1 MATSENNCIENY
13 SLPRGPQ
20 GDPGPTGQTGATGG
34 VGPPGPVG
42 NTGPSG
48 TNKLDISIQEKD
60 FPYKRIQANTSS
72 DIAYFIFPG
81 ATAFPNGV
89 SSIKIM
95 GSYLINSGAGD
106 LDLEVSEVLASGTVN
121 VIGTA
126 SITATSGLTGSHV
139 ITVQTGSFSSFPAS
153 ESVMKIRGT
162 ATAKP
167 DNTTGEARIYA
178 FELR

>member
-1 MATSENNCIENY
+1 MATSENNCTENY

-20 GDPGPTGQTGATGG
+20 GDPGATGPIGPTGDVGG
-34 VGPPGPVG
+34 PGPAG

-48 TNKLDISIQEKD
+48 ANKLDISIQTRNV
-60 FPYKRIQANTSS
+60 PYKRITANSSS

-81 ATAFPNGV
+81 TTAFPNGV

-95 GSYLINSGAGD
+95 GSYLISIGTGS
-106 LDLEVSEVLASGTVN
+106 LDLEISEITSTGTVN

-126 SITATSGLTGSHV
+126 SISAVVGTQIISIKSGT
-139 ITVQTGSFSSFPAS
+139 FSSFPTT
-153 ESVMKIRGT
+153 ESIIRISGT
-162 ATAKP
+162 ASVDSPTA
-167 DNTTGEARIYA
+167 TGEARVYA